1 MCMAH
6 VHTYMCAFV
15 LNLALEAVLD
25 PYCLCKSKN
34 KSAYV
39 QLSLKSMVAK
49 ETELHKYLRVVVD
62 GEELKLPSLEGLVL
76 LNIQS
81 WAAGADPWGTT
92 GSEVGWWVGT
102 EVVYV
107 CRYVC
112 MYICVYIYT
121 VCILYVYE

>member
-1 MCMAH
+1 MYGCYFCAYVRMYIH
-6 VHTYMCAFV
+6 TCVHICATVAAIYRF
-15 LNLALEAVLD
+15 
-25 PYCLCKSKN
+25 KN

-49 ETELHKYLRVVVD
+49 ETELHKHLRVTVD

-92 GSEVGWWVGT
+92 GSEVSGWGHRLPW
-102 EVVYV
+102 
-107 CRYVC
+107 
-112 MYICVYIYT
+112 
-121 VCILYVYE
+121 

>member
-1 MCMAH
+1 M
-6 VHTYMCAFV
+6 
-15 LNLALEAVLD
+15 
-25 PYCLCKSKN
+25 
-34 KSAYV
+34 

-92 GSEVGWWVGT
+92 GSEVGRWVGT

-107 CRYVC
+107 AMYVYVC
-112 MYICVYIYT
+112 VLCTYT
-121 VCILYVYE
+121 QYVYCIYVCV

>member
-1 MCMAH
+1 
-6 VHTYMCAFV
+6 
-15 LNLALEAVLD
+15 
-25 PYCLCKSKN
+25 
-34 KSAYV
+34 
-39 QLSLKSMVAK
+39 MVAK